1 MMKKYH
7 FLKTAALLAL
17 CCAIFGCGKDNKL
30 GSIYGTV
37 TDYVTGDPVG
47 NANVRLNPGGET
59 TLTGSD
65 GTYQF
70 NDVANGNYSLSLSKN
85 GYVDMD
91 DDYVIEIEN
100 GNSVRRDL
108 QLSPEVFG
116 AISGTVIDLDTG
128 EPIAGAVVALSPSG
142 MNIYTGDD
150 GRFEFLDLDSPLY
163 TVTGQKTGYITNR
176 KTVATIA
183 GCVVEINLT
192 LKKNNE
198 KKYLNL

>member
-1 MMKKYH
+1 MKTNQL
-7 FLKTAALLAL
+7 LKVVALLVL
-17 CCAIFGCGKDNKL
+17 CCAMFGCGKVKQ

-37 TDYVTGDPVG
+37 TDFATGNPVG
-47 NANVRLNPGGET
+47 NANVRLNPRGET

-65 GTYQF
+65 GTFQF
-70 NDVANGNYSLSLSKN
+70 NDVTDGNYSLSLSKN
-85 GYVDMD
+85 GYVDLD
-91 DDYVIEIEN
+91 DFYVIEITN
-100 GNSVRRDL
+100 GNSVRRDF
-108 QLSPEVFG
+108 QLSPEAVG
-116 AISGTVIDLDTG
+116 AISGMVVDLETG

-183 GCVVEINLT
+183 GCVVEINLS

-198 KKYLNL
+198 KKHLNL